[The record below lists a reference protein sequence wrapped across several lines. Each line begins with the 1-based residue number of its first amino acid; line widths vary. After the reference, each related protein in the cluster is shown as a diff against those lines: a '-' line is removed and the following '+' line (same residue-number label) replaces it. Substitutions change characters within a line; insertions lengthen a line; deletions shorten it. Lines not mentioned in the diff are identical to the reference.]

1 MCVCWSADVSLQ
13 ICQVIDAG
21 AYEGKLPA
29 FLYEEFVNEDNK
41 IVIPC
46 GKPVECGTMTP
57 LGPFGPLAANHSEML
72 GFDFT
77 ANNHGV
83 QWHPV
88 LYPCGDGAYAHAVVT
103 VIACIIL
110 LPLAFA
116 ARARKASKAN
126 TSSSSTASRG
136 SSDDDDESAGPWASL
151 VNKYWIECAHLLAI
165 FLIFLSLAT
174 QAATQSAL
182 ASEPEVRPDPFSVS
196 SSLLSFHPLISSLF
210 FAPFSVK
217 IRGRHTAPITV

>member
-1 MCVCWSADVSLQ
+1 MCWSADVSLQ